1 MEGVA
6 GPSKLPMRR
15 VKAAFLHKIRRR
27 GARLRIRTIDRLLLT
42 DFIVTRFTRHCEYD
56 DRCLGWT
63 IVLPAS
69 PND

>member
-1 MEGVA
+1 
-6 GPSKLPMRR
+6 
-15 VKAAFLHKIRRR
+15 
-27 GARLRIRTIDRLLLT
+27 LT